1 MPGAQGRSGSGMVLS
16 MTLPHAI
23 VRITQRPQELELYF
37 PPLRNLGAAAGFGAF
52 GAVSIALPA
61 AAAAGVGLAEAPGVH
76 SWLAMIL
83 LAGFA
88 LPVLAFGLVF
98 LALAAYLVGN
108 SLTVRAGPDRIATTR
123 RLFGLVVS
131 GRVLPCA
138 QIAALEPQRPRQ
150 IQSQFSPEA
159 RYRIVARNRDPK
171 GAGLVVAESLPGRAA
186 TEQVAE
192 AIARASG
199 IGLEKD

>member
-1 MPGAQGRSGSGMVLS
+1 MA
-16 MTLPHAI
+16 T
-23 VRITQRPQELELYF
+23 TDD
-37 PPLRNLGAAAGFGAF
+37 
-52 GAVSIALPA
+52 
-61 AAAAGVGLAEAPGVH
+61 
-76 SWLAMIL
+76 
-83 LAGFA
+83 
-88 LPVLAFGLVF
+88 GLV
-98 LALAAYLVGN
+98 LH
-108 SLTVRAGPDRIATTR
+108 VRNRDA
-123 RLFGLVVS
+123 VQK
-131 GRVLPCA
+131 A

-171 GAGLVVAESLPGRAA
+171 GAGLVVAESRPGRAA